1 MPKMLIA
8 DDNENIAQILENYA
22 KINGFETVLA
32 YDGEQALKLFGSE
45 KPDII
50 LLDVMMPKLDGFS
63 VCRRIREKSSVP
75 IIMITAKTDDFD
87 RIMGL
92 DIGAD
97 DYVVKPFSPAEVMA
111 RVRAVL
117 RRVDDGAEKDKKC
130 LSIKNLTVD
139 IANYVVTVDGEEVTL
154 TKKEIEIL
162 WVMIKAPGR
171 VFTRNDL
178 LDCVWGYEYFGD
190 HRTVDT
196 HIKRL
201 RSKIEQANPQGWS
214 IETVWGV
221 GYKLVER

>member
-1 MPKMLIA
+1 MQKMLIA

-22 KINGFETVLA
+22 KINGFEAVLA
-32 YDGEQALKLFGSE
+32 YDGEQALRLFERE

-111 RVRAVL
+111 RVRAVM
-117 RRVDDGAEKDKKC
+117 RRVDDGSDKERKS

-139 IANYVVTVDGEEVTL
+139 ISNYTVTIGGEEVTL

-201 RSKIEQANPQGWS
+201 RSKIEQAGPQGWS